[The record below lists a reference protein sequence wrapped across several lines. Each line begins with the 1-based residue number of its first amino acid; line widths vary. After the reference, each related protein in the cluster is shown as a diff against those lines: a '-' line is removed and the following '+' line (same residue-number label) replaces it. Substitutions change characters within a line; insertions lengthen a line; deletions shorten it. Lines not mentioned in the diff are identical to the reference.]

1 MKKYLKIIS
10 SFILGMIGGFL
21 IGKGIYQPKPV
32 MPGDIVI
39 PDSLVQR
46 ENDRIDSLSRRGDSL
61 ELMNNALKEAL
72 WILESQRGVEI
83 EQVKKLS
90 TDDAVKYLGKK
101 LREYENY

>member
-1 MKKYLKIIS
+1 
-10 SFILGMIGGFL
+10 MIGGFL
-21 IGKGIYQPKPV
+21 LGKGIYQPKPV
-32 MPGDIVI
+32 MPGDIII
-39 PDSLVQR
+39 PDSLVQK

-83 EQVKKLS
+83 EQVKNLS

>member
-1 MKKYLKIIS
+1 
-10 SFILGMIGGFL
+10 MIGGFL
-21 IGKGIYQPKPV
+21 LGKGIYQPKPV

-39 PDSLVQR
+39 PDSLVQK

-83 EQVKKLS
+83 EQVKNLS